1 MLLKGIHETIQTRE
15 IMLHKIDCRMHTI
28 LSMLRKKSI
37 KNTKEVV
44 DSSLWAWNF
53 NADSEEFVDQLRKS
67 SRLDWVR

>member
-1 MLLKGIHETIQTRE
+1 MNFID

-37 KNTKEVV
+37 KNPKEIVN
-44 DSSLWAWNF
+44 SSLGAWDF
-53 NADSEEFVDQLRKS
+53 DVDSEEFVDQLRKS